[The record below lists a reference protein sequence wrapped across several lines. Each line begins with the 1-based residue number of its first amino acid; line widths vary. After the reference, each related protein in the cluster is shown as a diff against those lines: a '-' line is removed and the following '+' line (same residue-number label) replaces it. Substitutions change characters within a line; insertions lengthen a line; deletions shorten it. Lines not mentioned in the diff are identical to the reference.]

1 METIYYS
8 SFDSLF
14 LKKVF
19 VASTERGVCF
29 VDFVRTEKAFLK
41 RLKERFPGKIVRDD
55 RKHKN
60 ILNQLRKYLKGELQ
74 HFDCKLDFRGT
85 PFQKK
90 VWSALAKIPYG
101 RTRSYGDIARAIGH
115 PKAFRAVGNANG
127 RNSIPLIV
135 PCHRVIESNGGLG
148 GFGHGIKV
156 KKQLLDFEK
165 GHGF

>member
-8 SFDSLF
+8 SFDSPF
-14 LKKVF
+14 LGKVF

-29 VDFVRTEKAFLK
+29 VDFVRPEKALVK

-55 RKHKN
+55 RKN
-60 ILNQLRKYLKGELQ
+60 RDILNQLKKYLKGELQ

-156 KKQLLDFEK
+156 KKQLLDFEM